1 MKIIGLNGSP
11 RRYGNT
17 AKMLEVALETAK
29 TLGASVERIDLYQ
42 YKIEPCVGCLSDDE
56 LVCKLPCK
64 IRDDMETIYNK
75 IQEADGIIFATPVY
89 WFNMSGVMKNF
100 IDRITVFENMI
111 HHVGRSLVEGKVA
124 GIIAAG
130 NEEGGA
136 MVVANLMITL
146 NSMGFLIPPW
156 GFAYYTKIGD
166 ALEDKNALYDS
177 ANVGV
182 VIVKAIKRLSGE
194 EWYTTD
200 LPIDEIVNRVRNRIS
215 KMFEKDYPWRKE
227 KYLYED

>member
-17 AKMLEVALETAK
+17 SKMLEIALETAK
-29 TLGASVERIDLYQ
+29 TLGASVERIDLYR
-42 YKIEPCVGCLSDDE
+42 YRIKPCAGCLSDDE
-56 LVCKLPCK
+56 PVCRLPCK
-64 IRDDMETIYNK
+64 IRDDMEIIYRK
-75 IQEADGIIFATPVY
+75 IQESDGVIFATPVY
-89 WFNMSGVMKNF
+89 WFNVSGVMKNL

-156 GFAYYTKIGD
+156 SFAYYTKIGD
-166 ALEDKNALYDS
+166 VLEDKNALYDS

-182 VIVKAIKRLSGE
+182 VVVKAIRRLGGE

-200 LPIDEIVNRVRNRIS
+200 LPLGKIVDAVRRRIS
-215 KMFEKDYPWRKE
+215 KMFEEDYPRRK
-227 KYLYED
+227 KMYLDDG